1 MSGQTLR
8 LVIHGRVQ
16 GVFYRESLRQ
26 QALRLNVTGWA
37 RNRADGT
44 VEAIIQGSADS
55 VSKLLEWAHRGPP
68 LAKVTH
74 IDVETARGESSA
86 FEIQASSD

>member
-26 QALRLNVTGWA
+26 QALRLSVTGWA

-55 VSKLLEWAHRGPP
+55 VSKLLEWVHRGPP

-74 IDVETARGESSA
+74 IDQETARGEWSA
-86 FEIQASSD
+86 FEILASSD

>member
-1 MSGQTLR
+1 MSRQTLR

-26 QALRLNVTGWA
+26 QALRLKITGWA
-37 RNRADGT
+37 RNRTDGT
-44 VEAIIQGSADS
+44 VEAIIHGSTDS
-55 VSKLLEWAHRGPP
+55 VSKLLEWAYRGPP

-74 IDVETARGESSA
+74 IDQETTRGEWSA
-86 FEIQASSD
+86 FEILASSD